1 MQYTLCKSLSW
12 FQPSVAF
19 HIETSQLFCS
29 AKQMAGFYIK
39 RNTRLKW
46 VNVMSNSLWSKREH
60 SQYLFRWNQ
69 LRKQFSTSSSS
80 QLSAVC
86 PNTKMKMTL
95 LKSFIF
101 QALLYD
107 TKPVCL
113 VGLDVKFEANIRSTR
128 LQLNIRW

>member
-1 MQYTLCKSLSW
+1 MQYTLCKSLSR
-12 FQPSVAF
+12 FQPSVLF
-19 HIETSQLFCS
+19 HIETSQLFCW

-46 VNVMSNSLWSKREH
+46 VNVMSDSLWSKRKH
-60 SQYLFRWNQ
+60 SQYLLRWNQ
-69 LRKQFSTSSSS
+69 LRKLFSTSSSS

-95 LKSFIF
+95 LKSFTF

-107 TKPVCL
+107 TKTVCL
-113 VGLDVKFEANIRSTR
+113 VGLDVKFEANMSSTR

>member
-1 MQYTLCKSLSW
+1 MQYTLCKSLSR
-12 FQPSVAF
+12 FQPCVAF
-19 HIETSQLFCS
+19 HIETSQLFCW

-46 VNVMSNSLWSKREH
+46 VMSNSLWSKRKH
-60 SQYLFRWNQ
+60 SQYLLRWNQ
-69 LRKQFSTSSSS
+69 LRKLFSTSSSS

-95 LKSFIF
+95 LKSFTF

-107 TKPVCL
+107 TKTVCL
-113 VGLDVKFEANIRSTR
+113 VGLDVKFEANMSSTR